1 MKMKR
6 NFHNGNI
13 RELPNPAI
21 ACIYNKLQTLTNL
34 RVYILEKFYEK

>member
-6 NFHNGNI
+6 NLHNDKI
-13 RELPNPAI
+13 RLLPNPAM